1 MIIEYKTYCHDDN
14 VQEISSGD
22 VLRYCDL
29 KNISLDG
36 GEFDNTFLSCEIEF
50 CDLYWVL
57 FNNCLFVDVR
67 FFDCKFSG
75 VSFISCRFINCDFV
89 NCKFTRDN
97 FNQLC
102 SFTETI
108 WFGCKVEHSNGYL
121 TVFDLYSILVKK
133 GSLKDKLKKWLKVIF
148 DLLWGIG

>member
-1 MIIEYKTYCHDDN
+1 MCVIISGWLKILVIKLRYIYIKDEWMGITYNMIIEYKTYGHDDD

-67 FFDCKFSG
+67 FCDCKFSG

-89 NCKFTRDN
+89 NCEFTQDN

-108 WFGCKVEHSNGYL
+108 WFGCKVEHSNGL
-121 TVFDLYSILVKK
+121 PDGV
-133 GSLKDKLKKWLKVIF
+133 
-148 DLLWGIG
+148 